1 MIFKWGEFQHYAQQE
16 YQSDNQ
22 SSPIITNIF
31 SSNTGSSSRC
41 YFWSKV
47 DQRPKCYYFHT
58 VNHIYV
64 QWGGSIRMKIGY
76 SWTIFR

>member
-1 MIFKWGEFQHYAQQE
+1 MIFKLGEFQHYAQQE

-22 SSPIITNIF
+22 SSPIITNKF

-47 DQRPKCYYFHT
+47 DQRPKF
-58 VNHIYV
+58 
-64 QWGGSIRMKIGY
+64 
-76 SWTIFR
+76 

>member
-1 MIFKWGEFQHYAQQE
+1 MIFKLGEFQNYAQQE

-22 SSPIITNIF
+22 SSPIITNKF

-47 DQRPKCYYFHT
+47 DQIPKFIT
-58 VNHIYV
+58 F
-64 QWGGSIRMKIGY
+64 
-76 SWTIFR
+76 TP